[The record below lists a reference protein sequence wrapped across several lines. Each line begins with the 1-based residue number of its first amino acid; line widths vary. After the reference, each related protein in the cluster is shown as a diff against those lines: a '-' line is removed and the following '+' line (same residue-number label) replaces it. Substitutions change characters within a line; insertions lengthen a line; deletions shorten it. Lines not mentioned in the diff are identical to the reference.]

1 MTEIEPLR
9 IALYE
14 PQIPPNTGNIMRLC
28 SNTGSNLH
36 LIKPLGFSLDDNS
49 VARAGT
55 RYWKYVNISQ
65 YEDWN
70 DFTNTRK
77 PPKEDLFLF
86 EEIGQTSFYDAPYT
100 KNSYLIFGSESTG
113 LPQDIL
119 EETPDRIFALPMKN
133 SKVKSLNLSNAA
145 TAAVYQALKLHW

>member
-1 MTEIEPLR
+1 MS
-9 IALYE
+9 A
-14 PQIPPNTGNIMRLC
+14 NMV
-28 SNTGSNLH
+28 
-36 LIKPLGFSLDDNS
+36 SL
-49 VARAGT
+49 
-55 RYWKYVNISQ
+55 KLNISQ

-70 DFTNTRK
+70 DFINTRK
-77 PPKEDLFLF
+77 PPKEDIFLF

-119 EETPDRIFALPMKN
+119 AETPDRIFALPMKN

>member
-1 MTEIEPLR
+1 MKIVLVKPEIPH
-9 IALYE
+9 
-14 PQIPPNTGNIMRLC
+14 NTGAIGRTCVALD
-28 SNTGSNLH
+28 LELI
-36 LIKPLGFSLDDNS
+36 LIKPLGFSIDDTS

-70 DFTNTRK
+70 DFINTRK
-77 PPKEDLFLF
+77 PPKEDIFLF

-113 LPQDIL
+113 LPK
-119 EETPDRIFALPMKN
+119 T
-133 SKVKSLNLSNAA
+133 
-145 TAAVYQALKLHW
+145 Y